1 MVQALYPTLEES
13 DVGRGT
19 RRLDLKPENK
29 DLGVAGARPFYI
41 FLLRKLKGSR
51 EN

>member
-1 MVQALYPTLEES
+1 MVQVSYPTLEES

-19 RRLDLKPENK
+19 WRLDLKPENK
-29 DLGVAGARPFYI
+29 EMGVVGPRPFYL